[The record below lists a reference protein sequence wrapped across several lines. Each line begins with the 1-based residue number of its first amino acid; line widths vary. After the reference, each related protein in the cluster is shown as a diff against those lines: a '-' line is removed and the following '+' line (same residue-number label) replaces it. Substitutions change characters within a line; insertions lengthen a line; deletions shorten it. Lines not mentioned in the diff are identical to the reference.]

1 MGFEPGAGE
10 GGLEQGFSVRGR
22 RQAKIDWHQRARAV
36 LLLSP
41 LLFYEFSIKRSS
53 SAPALRAARA
63 SALLTGLPYC
73 HLASVENTHIYIYFF
88 LRCCYCIAFQACK
101 NCVLRLSCSAAQ
113 VFIQNVS
120 QAAVDLQLFLILEL
134 KYFCSQNVP
143 A

>member
-73 HLASVENTHIYIYFF
+73 HLASVENTHIYIFF
-88 LRCCYCIAFQACK
+88 F
-101 NCVLRLSCSAAQ
+101 CVVVIVLLFRLAKMVC
-113 VFIQNVS
+113 FVS
-120 QAAVDLQLFLILEL
+120 VALQRRSL
-134 KYFCSQNVP
+134 YRT
-143 A
+143 